1 MTPPS
6 DLHSPTPQSVATY
19 VKRNTAR
26 VKKTLAGMA
35 HHGPSVSVR
44 QTDYKG
50 HHIEIRTTY
59 EITVDRMPVMGHV
72 LVTDEG
78 QVQCHALPN
87 YTFLSALDLV
97 KSLIDVFP
105 EDFERSAK
113 KGSSPAG
120 MSSMPMR
127 KKKSKARRTGNKTGA
142 PAKKKMRKRGATKR
156 AAKKSET
163 RKRK

>member
-1 MTPPS
+1 MTSPS
-6 DLHSPTPQSVATY
+6 DLHSPTAQSVATY
-19 VKRNTAR
+19 VKRNAAR
-26 VKKTLAGMA
+26 VKKTLSGMA

-59 EITVDRMPVMGHV
+59 EITVDRMPVMGQV

-97 KSLIDVFP
+97 KSLIDAFP

-113 KGSSPAG
+113 GHPGG
-120 MSSMPMR
+120 MSSMVVR
-127 KKKSKARRTGNKTGA
+127 KKSKARRTKDKTGA
-142 PAKKKMRKRGATKR
+142 LARRKMSKRGTKKR
-156 AAKKSET
+156 AAKKSAT
-163 RKRK
+163 HKRK